1 MFRIQNYMEYLKKKW
16 HPQEPGGYDSITLSG
31 LCNEG
36 MILLPVMKDE
46 SQKQQQSEDVHNRMM
61 LVSAAR
67 AGDAEAIENLALDD
81 IDIYTK
87 VSRRLIKED
96 VFSIVDTYIM
106 PYSVECDRYSI
117 LGVITGVRIVENI
130 YTKEE
135 LYVMN
140 LEVNDLKFDVCVPVH
155 RVFGEPKAGRRFKGK
170 IWMQGRINF

>member
-1 MFRIQNYMEYLKKKW
+1 
-16 HPQEPGGYDSITLSG
+16 
-31 LCNEG
+31 
-36 MILLPVMKDE
+36 
-46 SQKQQQSEDVHNRMM
+46 MM